1 MTKAT
6 ETERRPRTTP
16 TTIRLDV
23 DLLDALRDTV
33 VALSGPPVRL
43 TVEGQSAADLAHL
56 LAHDSDPFNRW
67 EAGQTLARG
76 LLLAMYDAALQLG
89 PLVPLPPA
97 PEAA

>member
-23 DLLDALRDTV
+23 DLLEALRDTV

-43 TVEGQSAADLAHL
+43 TVVGLVS
-56 LAHDSDPFNRW
+56 
-67 EAGQTLARG
+67 EAVARELARLRKAHNHG
-76 LLLAMYDAALQLG
+76 KPFPRREAPPRLG
-89 PLVPLPPA
+89 RPVGR
-97 PEAA
+97 